1 MDFLDK
7 FNNVVR
13 ADIARGNSEEEKRE
27 TGQVYKTALPDI
39 NSKHIKHFRVK
50 QLVPS

>member
-13 ADIARGNSEEEKRE
+13 AAITRGNSEEKKRE
-27 TGQVYKTALPDI
+27 TGQGYKTALPDI
-39 NSKHIKHFRVK
+39 NSKHIKQFRVRND
-50 QLVPS
+50 